1 MAQFIMNEEK
11 FFQENVTKY
20 EDKLR
25 SPLNRFIDKTPTF
38 VTYYHIDNENT
49 TVDQGLQ
56 NSYGVIHQNSSIR
69 FKKITKLPIYGLEA
83 IIPQLSDEEQGL
95 DSNYEGE
102 AVITPSTIVP
112 FPNDFFEIP
121 YLKGRKTLFRI
132 KSVDYDSMRPEGYQ
146 KIDFRLETIDDE
158 MYEQL
163 QKQCSDKD
171 WTCIYKNIGTDS
183 RAVILSDDY
192 ERIQKIDKMYWD
204 MADTYVSIYYNQK
217 HNCFLGP
224 DEVSGKFLYDPFM
237 SVFIDKHGLFNRPDG
252 YTAIVLSEQ
261 FTDTRRSF
269 KYEKSIYRFIE
280 RNDERKLS
288 KFNYQ
293 LLPGTNYQQSS
304 FYRWMDKEVL
314 VLDIPDLLC
323 VNSEDFLFCQSYID
337 KVLLNGETF
346 NAYDTFIKKYIQRK
360 ISSIDDIPLDLADE
374 MLFLN
379 VSKESFFFTPIV
391 LYIIQTKMKE
401 FMSQDGSP
409 SLIN

>member
-20 EDKLR
+20 EDKLK

-56 NSYGVIHQNSSIR
+56 NSYGVIHKNSSIR

-95 DSNYEGE
+95 DTNYDGE
-102 AVITPSTIVP
+102 AVITPSTITP

-146 KIDFRLETIDDE
+146 KIEFRLETMDDE
-158 MYEQL
+158 KYEQL

-171 WTCIYKNIGTDS
+171 WTCIYKNIGSDS

-252 YTAIVLSEQ
+252 YSAIVLSEQ

-280 RNDERKLS
+280 RNDERKIS

-323 VNSEDFLFCQSYID
+323 VNTENFLFCQSYIE

-346 NAYDTFIKKYIQRK
+346 NAYDTFIKKYIQNK
-360 ISSIDDIPLDLADE
+360 INSIDDIPLDLADE

>member
-20 EDKLR
+20 EDKLK

-56 NSYGVIHQNSSIR
+56 NSYGVIHANSSIR
-69 FKKITKLPIYGLEA
+69 FKKINKLPIYGLDA

-95 DSNYEGE
+95 DTNYDGE
-102 AVITPSTIVP
+102 AVITPSTITP

-146 KIDFRLETIDDE
+146 KIEFRLETMDDE
-158 MYEQL
+158 KYEQL

-171 WTCIYKNIGTDS
+171 WTCIYKNIGSDS

-252 YTAIVLSEQ
+252 YSAIVLSEQ

-280 RNDERKLS
+280 RNDERKIS

-323 VNSEDFLFCQSYID
+323 VNTENFLFCQSYIE

-346 NAYDTFIKKYIQRK
+346 NAYDTFIKKYIQNK
-360 ISSIDDIPLDLADE
+360 INSIDDIPLDLADE

>member
-20 EDKLR
+20 EDKLK

-56 NSYGVIHQNSSIR
+56 NSYGVIHANSSIR
-69 FKKITKLPIYGLEA
+69 FKKINKLPIYGLDA

-95 DSNYEGE
+95 DTNYDGE
-102 AVITPSTIVP
+102 AVITPSTITP

-146 KIDFRLETIDDE
+146 KIEFRLETMDDE
-158 MYEQL
+158 KYEQL

-171 WTCIYKNIGTDS
+171 WTCIYKNIGSDS

-252 YTAIVLSEQ
+252 YSAIVLSEQ

-280 RNDERKLS
+280 RNDERKIS

-323 VNSEDFLFCQSYID
+323 VNTENFLFCQSYIE

-346 NAYDTFIKKYIQRK
+346 NAYDTFIKKYIQNK
-360 ISSIDDIPLDLADE
+360 INSIDDIPLDLADE

-391 LYIIQTKMKE
+391 LYIIQSKMKE

>member
-20 EDKLR
+20 EDKLK

-56 NSYGVIHQNSSIR
+56 DSYGVIHANSSIR
-69 FKKITKLPIYGLEA
+69 FKKINKLPIYGLDA

-95 DSNYEGE
+95 DTNYDGE
-102 AVITPSTIVP
+102 AIITPSTITP

-146 KIDFRLETIDDE
+146 KIEFRLETMDDE
-158 MYEQL
+158 KYEQL

-171 WTCIYKNIGTDS
+171 WTCIYKNIGSDS
-183 RAVILSDDY
+183 RAVILSNDY

-252 YTAIVLSEQ
+252 YSAIVLSEQ

-280 RNDERKLS
+280 RNDERKIS

-323 VNSEDFLFCQSYID
+323 VNTENFLFCQSYIE

-346 NAYDTFIKKYIQRK
+346 NAYDTFIKKYIQNK
-360 ISSIDDIPLDLADE
+360 INSIDDIPLDLADE

>member
-20 EDKLR
+20 EDKLK

-56 NSYGVIHQNSSIR
+56 NSYGVIHPNSSIR

-83 IIPQLSDEEQGL
+83 IIPQLSDDEQGL

-158 MYEQL
+158 MYDQL

-237 SVFIDKHGLFNRPDG
+237 SVFIDRHGLFNRPDG

-323 VNSEDFLFCQSYID
+323 VNTENFLFCQSYIE

-360 ISSIDDIPLDLADE
+360 INSIDDIPLDLADE

-401 FMSQDGSP
+401 FMSHDGSP
-409 SLIN
+409 SLTN

>member
-20 EDKLR
+20 EDKLK

-56 NSYGVIHQNSSIR
+56 NSYGVIHANSSIR
-69 FKKITKLPIYGLEA
+69 FKKITKLPIYGLDA

-95 DSNYEGE
+95 DTNYDGE
-102 AVITPSTIVP
+102 AVITPSTITP

-146 KIDFRLETIDDE
+146 KIEFRLETMDDE
-158 MYEQL
+158 KYEQL

-171 WTCIYKNIGTDS
+171 WTCIYKNIGSDS

-252 YTAIVLSEQ
+252 YSAIVLSEQ

-280 RNDERKLS
+280 RNDERKIS

-323 VNSEDFLFCQSYID
+323 VNTENFLFCQSYIE

-346 NAYDTFIKKYIQRK
+346 NAYDTFIKKYIQNK
-360 ISSIDDIPLDLADE
+360 INSIDDIPLDLADE

>member
-20 EDKLR
+20 EDKLK

-56 NSYGVIHQNSSIR
+56 NSYGIIHKNSSIR
-69 FKKITKLPIYGLEA
+69 FKKITKLPIYGLDA

-95 DSNYEGE
+95 DTNYDGE
-102 AVITPSTIVP
+102 AVITPSTITP

-146 KIDFRLETIDDE
+146 KIEFRLETMDDE
-158 MYEQL
+158 KYEQL

-171 WTCIYKNIGTDS
+171 WTCIYKNIGSDS

-192 ERIQKIDKMYWD
+192 ERIQKIDNMYWD

-252 YTAIVLSEQ
+252 YSAIVLSEQ

-280 RNDERKLS
+280 RNDERKIS

-323 VNSEDFLFCQSYID
+323 VNTENFLFCQSYIE

-346 NAYDTFIKKYIQRK
+346 NAYDTFIKKYIQNK
-360 ISSIDDIPLDLADE
+360 INSIDDIPLDLADE

-391 LYIIQTKMKE
+391 LYIIQSKMKE